1 MKRFLKFLFVAL
13 LLLAITPAFAQLS
26 QKLEKFDNI
35 SGIQELQIDQKM
47 ENPFQEKYVMFF
59 EQPIDHKNPS
69 LGTYKQRVIVAL
81 ADYNAPTVLVT
92 EGYGAAY
99 ALNPL
104 YRDEIS
110 RLFNTNLVVVEHRYF
125 LESVPFMQED
135 STITPSTLDWS
146 YMTGENNSADIHN
159 INQTLREVFKGKWIA
174 TGISKG
180 GQNSLIYTSFYPE
193 DVDITVP
200 YVGPLCKGVEDGR
213 HEPFLEKVT
222 GSQADRDV
230 LRAFQNEFL
239 DRRATIKPIF
249 DSLCNA
255 KGYKF
260 SAPLDAIYDYTVLE
274 FPFAFWQWGRDIETV
289 PGKDATDKEMLNYLL
304 MVSGPDYFAHG
315 DANSPFFV
323 QAAKEL
329 GYYGY
334 DTKPFKGKLS
344 IKSAKGYLHQLFLPE
359 GVKVKFSKK
368 LYRKV
373 NKFYRTTKDSKILAI
388 YGEYDPWSAVR
399 VPDSDRENVK
409 VFIDPEG
416 SHRARI
422 GTLPE
427 EMKEEVMET
436 LKSWL
441 AE

>member
-35 SGIQELQIDQKM
+35 SGIQELKIDQRM

-213 HEPFLEKVT
+213 HEPFLEEVT

-344 IKSAKGYLHQLFLPE
+344 IKNAKGYLQQLFLPE